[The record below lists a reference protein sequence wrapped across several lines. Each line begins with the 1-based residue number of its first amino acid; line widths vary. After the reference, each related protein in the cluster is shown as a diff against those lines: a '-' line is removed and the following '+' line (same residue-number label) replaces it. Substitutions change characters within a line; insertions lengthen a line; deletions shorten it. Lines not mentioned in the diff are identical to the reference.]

1 MSATRVIQNGRTS
14 SGNSIKE
21 DTHDERE
28 TEYLYIFKECKGL
41 ALLSLIT
48 IMAAFVIKKIY
59 ESDSNKGFDSQQVRT
74 SE

>member
-1 MSATRVIQNGRTS
+1 MSAKRVIQNGRTS

-21 DTHDERE
+21 ETHDERE
-28 TEYLYIFKECKGL
+28 TEYLYIFKECKGW

-48 IMAAFVIKKIY
+48 IMAAYVMRKIY
-59 ESDSNKGFDSQQVRT
+59 ENDNSKGTDSQQGRK